1 MIRDFSLIFLF
12 SGTIESGGICIK
24 EIRCPNCQTVIPI
37 DDSLYIEILK
47 QVRDEQFE
55 QEKQK
60 LEKLD
65 QEKRKAELSLME
77 KEYQAKLEKLN
88 SQAELEKSSLI
99 QKQQS
104 QLQEKEQEIERLK
117 SQKTI
122 ELAKAELSFKEKL
135 QDLENQKN
143 QIEAQK
149 HELLLNMNQ
158 KLKDKDEMIEYY
170 KDLKVR
176 LSTKMLGETLEKH
189 CENQFNQLRATGFQ
203 NAYFEKDN
211 DASSGSKGDYIFREL
226 DEQGNELVSIM
237 FEMKNEAD
245 KTATKKTNE
254 SFFKELD
261 KDRKEKKCEY
271 AILVSLLEPD
281 SELYNSGIV
290 DVSYRYEKMYV
301 IRPQFFIPMITI
313 LRNAALKNADLKK
326 ELMESRMQ
334 NIDVTHFEEKMMD
347 FKEGFTKNVELASR
361 KFQGA
366 IDEIDKTIS
375 HLQKV
380 RENLAASDRQ
390 LHLANK
396 KVDNLS
402 IRSLT
407 YKNETMTK
415 LFKENKK

>member
-1 MIRDFSLIFLF
+1 M
-12 SGTIESGGICIK
+12 K
-24 EIRCPNCQTVIPI
+24 EIRCPNCQTIIPI

-55 QEKQK
+55 LEKEK

-65 QEKRKAELSLME
+65 QEKRKAQLSLME
-77 KEYQAKLEKLN
+77 KEYQTRLEKLN
-88 SQAELEKSSLI
+88 SQAEFEKLTLV

-104 QLQEKEQEIERLK
+104 LLQKKEQEIEQLK
-117 SQKTI
+117 SQRAI
-122 ELAKAELSFKEKL
+122 DLAKAELAFKEKI

-143 QIEAQK
+143 QIETQK
-149 HELLLNMNQ
+149 QELLLNMNQ

-170 KDLKVR
+170 KDLKLR

-189 CENQFNQLRATGFQ
+189 CENQFNQLRATGFK
-203 NAYFEKDN
+203 NSYFEKDN

-226 DEQGNELVSIM
+226 DEEGNELVSIM

-245 KTATKKTNE
+245 QTTTKKTNE

-261 KDRKEKKCEY
+261 KDRREKKCEY
-271 AILVSLLEPD
+271 AILVSLLEPE
-281 SELYNSGIV
+281 SELYNGGIV

-313 LRNAALKNADLKK
+313 LRNAALKNAQLKK
-326 ELMESRMQ
+326 ELIEIRQQ

-347 FKEGFTKNVELASR
+347 FKDGFTKNVELASR

-380 RENLAASDRQ
+380 RENLVASDRQ

-415 LFKENKK
+415 LFKKNKK

>member
-1 MIRDFSLIFLF
+1 M
-12 SGTIESGGICIK
+12 K
-24 EIRCPNCQTVIPI
+24 EIRCPNCQTIIPI

-55 QEKQK
+55 LEKEK

-65 QEKRKAELSLME
+65 QEKRKAQLSLME
-77 KEYQAKLEKLN
+77 KEYQTKLEKLS
-88 SQAELEKSSLI
+88 SQAEFEKLTLV

-104 QLQEKEQEIERLK
+104 LLQKKEQEIEQLK
-117 SQKTI
+117 SQRSI
-122 ELAKAELSFKEKL
+122 DLAKAELAFKEKI

-143 QIEAQK
+143 QIETQK
-149 HELLLNMNQ
+149 QELLLNMNQ

-170 KDLKVR
+170 KDLKLR

-189 CENQFNQLRATGFQ
+189 CENQFNQLRATGFK
-203 NAYFEKDN
+203 NSYFEKDN

-226 DEQGNELVSIM
+226 DEEGNELVSIM

-245 KTATKKTNE
+245 QTTTKKTNE

-261 KDRKEKKCEY
+261 KDRREKKCEY
-271 AILVSLLEPD
+271 AILVSLLEPE
-281 SELYNSGIV
+281 SELYNGGIV

-313 LRNAALKNADLKK
+313 LRNAALKNAQLKK
-326 ELMESRMQ
+326 ELIEIRQQ

-347 FKEGFTKNVELASR
+347 FKDGFTKNVELASR

-380 RENLAASDRQ
+380 RENLVASDRQ

-415 LFKENKK
+415 LFKKNKK

>member
-1 MIRDFSLIFLF
+1 M
-12 SGTIESGGICIK
+12 K
-24 EIRCPNCQTVIPI
+24 EIRCPNCQTIIPI

-55 QEKQK
+55 LEKEK

-65 QEKRKAELSLME
+65 QEKRKAQLSLME
-77 KEYQAKLEKLN
+77 KEYQTKLEKLS
-88 SQAELEKSSLI
+88 SQAEFEKLTLV

-104 QLQEKEQEIERLK
+104 LLQKKEQEIEQLK
-117 SQKTI
+117 SQRAI
-122 ELAKAELSFKEKL
+122 DLAKAELAFKEKI

-143 QIEAQK
+143 QIETQK
-149 HELLLNMNQ
+149 QELLLNMNQ

-170 KDLKVR
+170 KDLKLR

-189 CENQFNQLRATGFQ
+189 CENQFNQLRATGFK
-203 NAYFEKDN
+203 NSYFEKDN

-226 DEQGNELVSIM
+226 DEEGNELVSIM

-245 KTATKKTNE
+245 QTTTKKTNE

-261 KDRKEKKCEY
+261 KDRREKKCEY
-271 AILVSLLEPD
+271 AILVSLLEPE
-281 SELYNSGIV
+281 SELYNGGIV

-313 LRNAALKNADLKK
+313 LRNAALKNAQLKK
-326 ELMESRMQ
+326 ELIEIRQQ

-347 FKEGFTKNVELASR
+347 FKDGFTKNVELASR

-380 RENLAASDRQ
+380 RENLVASDRQ

-407 YKNETMTK
+407 YRNETMTK
-415 LFKENKK
+415 LFKKNKK

>member
-1 MIRDFSLIFLF
+1 M
-12 SGTIESGGICIK
+12 K

-104 QLQEKEQEIERLK
+104 KLQEKEQEIERLK

-326 ELMESRMQ
+326 ELMESHMQ

>member
-1 MIRDFSLIFLF
+1 M
-12 SGTIESGGICIK
+12 K
-24 EIRCPNCQTVIPI
+24 EIRCPNCQTIIPI

-55 QEKQK
+55 LEKEK

-65 QEKRKAELSLME
+65 QEKRKAQLSLME
-77 KEYQAKLEKLN
+77 KEYQTRLEKLS
-88 SQAELEKSSLI
+88 SQAEFDKLTLV

-104 QLQEKEQEIERLK
+104 LLQKKEQEIEQLK
-117 SQKTI
+117 SQRAI
-122 ELAKAELSFKEKL
+122 DLAKAELAFKEKI

-143 QIEAQK
+143 QIETQK
-149 HELLLNMNQ
+149 QELLLNMNQ

-170 KDLKVR
+170 KDLKLR

-189 CENQFNQLRATGFQ
+189 CENQFNQLRATGFK
-203 NAYFEKDN
+203 NSYFEKDN

-226 DEQGNELVSIM
+226 DEEGNELVSIM

-245 KTATKKTNE
+245 QTTTKKTNE

-261 KDRKEKKCEY
+261 KDRREKKCEY
-271 AILVSLLEPD
+271 AILVSLLEPE
-281 SELYNSGIV
+281 SELYNGGIV

-313 LRNAALKNADLKK
+313 LRNAALKNAQLKK
-326 ELMESRMQ
+326 ELIEIRQQ

-347 FKEGFTKNVELASR
+347 FKDGFTKNVELASR

-380 RENLAASDRQ
+380 RENLVASDRQ

-415 LFKENKK
+415 LFKKNKK

>member
-1 MIRDFSLIFLF
+1 M
-12 SGTIESGGICIK
+12 K

>member
-1 MIRDFSLIFLF
+1 
-12 SGTIESGGICIK
+12 
-24 EIRCPNCQTVIPI
+24 
-37 DDSLYIEILK
+37 
-47 QVRDEQFE
+47 
-55 QEKQK
+55 
-60 LEKLD
+60 
-65 QEKRKAELSLME
+65 
-77 KEYQAKLEKLN
+77 
-88 SQAELEKSSLI
+88 
-99 QKQQS
+99 
-104 QLQEKEQEIERLK
+104 
-117 SQKTI
+117 
-122 ELAKAELSFKEKL
+122 
-135 QDLENQKN
+135 
-143 QIEAQK
+143 
-149 HELLLNMNQ
+149 
-158 KLKDKDEMIEYY
+158 MIEYY
-170 KDLKVR
+170 KDLKLR

-189 CENQFNQLRATGFQ
+189 CENQFNQLRATGFK
-203 NAYFEKDN
+203 NSYFEKDN

-226 DEQGNELVSIM
+226 DEEGNELVSIM

-245 KTATKKTNE
+245 QTTTKKTNE

-261 KDRKEKKCEY
+261 KDRREKKCEY
-271 AILVSLLEPD
+271 AILVSLLEPE
-281 SELYNSGIV
+281 SELYNGGIV

-313 LRNAALKNADLKK
+313 LRNAALKNAQLKK
-326 ELMESRMQ
+326 ELIEIRQQ

-347 FKEGFTKNVELASR
+347 FKDGFTKNVELASR

-380 RENLAASDRQ
+380 RENLVASDRQ

-415 LFKENKK
+415 LFKKNKN

>member
-1 MIRDFSLIFLF
+1 M
-12 SGTIESGGICIK
+12 K
-24 EIRCPNCQTVIPI
+24 EIRCPNCQTIIPI

-55 QEKQK
+55 LEKEK

-65 QEKRKAELSLME
+65 QEKRKAQLSLME
-77 KEYQAKLEKLN
+77 KEYQTRLEKLS
-88 SQAELEKSSLI
+88 SQAEFEKLTLV

-104 QLQEKEQEIERLK
+104 LLQKKEQEIEQLK
-117 SQKTI
+117 SQRAI
-122 ELAKAELSFKEKL
+122 DLAKAELAFKEKI

-143 QIEAQK
+143 QIETQK
-149 HELLLNMNQ
+149 QELLLNMNQ

-170 KDLKVR
+170 KDLKLR

-189 CENQFNQLRATGFQ
+189 CENQFNQLRATGFK
-203 NAYFEKDN
+203 NSYFEKDN

-226 DEQGNELVSIM
+226 DEEGNELVSIM

-245 KTATKKTNE
+245 QTTTKKTNE

-261 KDRKEKKCEY
+261 KDRREKKCEY
-271 AILVSLLEPD
+271 AILVSLLEPE
-281 SELYNSGIV
+281 SELYNGGIV

-313 LRNAALKNADLKK
+313 LRNAALKNAQLKK
-326 ELMESRMQ
+326 ELIEIRQQ

-347 FKEGFTKNVELASR
+347 FKDGFTKNVELASR

-380 RENLAASDRQ
+380 RENLVASDRQ

-415 LFKENKK
+415 LFKKNKK

>member
-1 MIRDFSLIFLF
+1 M
-12 SGTIESGGICIK
+12 K
-24 EIRCPNCQTVIPI
+24 EIRCPNCQTIIPI

-55 QEKQK
+55 LEKEK

-65 QEKRKAELSLME
+65 QEKRKAQLSLME
-77 KEYQAKLEKLN
+77 KEYQTKLEKLS
-88 SQAELEKSSLI
+88 SQAEFEKLTLV

-104 QLQEKEQEIERLK
+104 LLQKKEQEIEQLK
-117 SQKTI
+117 SQRAI
-122 ELAKAELSFKEKL
+122 DLAKAELAFKEKI

-143 QIEAQK
+143 QIETQK
-149 HELLLNMNQ
+149 QELLLNMNQ

-170 KDLKVR
+170 KDLKLR

-189 CENQFNQLRATGFQ
+189 CENQFNQLRATGFK
-203 NAYFEKDN
+203 NSYFEKDN
-211 DASSGSKGDYIFREL
+211 DASSGSKGVYIFREL
-226 DEQGNELVSIM
+226 DEEGNELVSIM

-245 KTATKKTNE
+245 QTTTKKTNE

-261 KDRKEKKCEY
+261 KDRREKKCEY
-271 AILVSLLEPD
+271 AILVSLLEPE
-281 SELYNSGIV
+281 SELYNGGIV

-313 LRNAALKNADLKK
+313 LRNAALKNAQLKK
-326 ELMESRMQ
+326 ELIEIRQQ

-347 FKEGFTKNVELASR
+347 FKDGFTKNVELASR

-380 RENLAASDRQ
+380 RENLVASDRQ

-415 LFKENKK
+415 LFKKNKK